1 MRVPPEI
8 QGRVGSKANV
18 RPKIG
23 VAPYITK
30 GRAYCRMRDCGLLEA
45 NVLEHA
51 QD

>member
-8 QGRVGSKANV
+8 QGRVGSKASV

-23 VAPYITK
+23 VLRKSPKA
-30 GRAYCRMRDCGLLEA
+30 GRIAACRDCGLFEA